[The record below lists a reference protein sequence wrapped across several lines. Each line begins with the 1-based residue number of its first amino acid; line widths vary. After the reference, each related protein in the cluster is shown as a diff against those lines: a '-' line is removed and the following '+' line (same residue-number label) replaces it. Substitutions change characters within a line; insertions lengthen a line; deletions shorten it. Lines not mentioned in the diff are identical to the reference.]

1 MDSEVT
7 KTAKDKDVRI
17 HSPKRALRPKHHADH
32 GDDSGHRS
40 EPDTHDKVGT
50 VGSEHEVEVVHEPGT
65 PAAAGEA
72 GDINPTRSPMSKRTE
87 RHDSVLSA
95 DDKSTESEASV
106 DEDTTSEDNPTK
118 KKGHA
123 KKKEPKRKK
132 KQKKKKPPCRTVIAG
147 PDFRT
152 CMQKR
157 EQTNTKL
164 PASLYCFVENRME
177 KPEIQILCESYI
189 MDKLDTAQP
198 QGVNRRTEP
207 IKNACYILEQNL
219 EEHGT
224 NNLSAKQETEN
235 CKALRLSD
243 DMPWNDHTRGKKMCL
258 VMSFTIEHITEKL
271 QKLREGKQIIIM
283 T

>member
-7 KTAKDKDVRI
+7 KKAKDKDV
-17 HSPKRALRPKHHADH
+17 HHADH

-132 KQKKKKPPCRTVIAG
+132 KLKKKNHHVV
-147 PDFRT
+147 
-152 CMQKR
+152 Q
-157 EQTNTKL
+157 
-164 PASLYCFVENRME
+164 
-177 KPEIQILCESYI
+177 
-189 MDKLDTAQP
+189 
-198 QGVNRRTEP
+198 
-207 IKNACYILEQNL
+207 
-219 EEHGT
+219 
-224 NNLSAKQETEN
+224 
-235 CKALRLSD
+235 
-243 DMPWNDHTRGKKMCL
+243 
-258 VMSFTIEHITEKL
+258 
-271 QKLREGKQIIIM
+271 
-283 T
+283 